1 MSSTDADRVA
11 SGPLAAGSVPKEVTW
26 DGLDKRKFFVV
37 GAGMFSCVT
46 CMLYPLTV
54 IKTRQMVD
62 GSAVGSR
69 PPPAM
74 SIVKD
79 IVKERGI
86 PGLYRGFGTIVVG
99 TLPIRFVYLS
109 TLEVVKARARLV
121 CEALDLPPMA
131 HGIADAAGGATAS
144 MCSQVLGVPVD
155 IISQRQMVQGVAV
168 RAASGEG
175 TVRLRGYR
183 NGVHALREII
193 AAEGVRGLYRGFGA
207 SIATLV
213 PGSAIWWG
221 FYGTYQRVFWQLVPA
236 ELGGARVRDEGLNLA
251 TASKKGPALDKED
264 PSMEFKAAVA
274 RGMAASSG
282 TSETGVP
289 AEPGE
294 GTVIGVQVASG
305 VCAGATSGF
314 LTTPLDIV
322 KTRLQVL
329 SGPQGAASAGGGG
342 GAVRHTFWS
351 TAAELYREHGALG
364 FFRGV
369 RPRMTS
375 VSIWGTTMVTTYEFL
390 KRTSK
395 IDDAEP

>member
-1 MSSTDADRVA
+1 
-11 SGPLAAGSVPKEVTW
+11 VTW

-46 CMLYPLTV
+46 CMLYPLSV

-99 TLPIRFVYLS
+99 TLPLRFVYLS

-183 NGVHALREII
+183 NGLHALREII
-193 AAEGVRGLYRGFGA
+193 AAEGVLGLYRGFGA

-221 FYGTYQRVFWQLVPA
+221 FYGTYQRVFWSVVPA
-236 ELGGARVRDEGLNLA
+236 ELGGARVRDEGLNV
-251 TASKKGPALDKED
+251 TAVRKGPAADED
-264 PSMEFKAAVA
+264 PSTEFKAAVA
-274 RGMAASSG
+274 RGMAASSAI
-282 TSETGVP
+282 SETGTPV
-289 AEPGE
+289 EPGE
-294 GTVIGVQVASG
+294 GVVVGVQVASG

-329 SGPQGAASAGGGG
+329 SGPRGASAGGGER
-342 GAVRHTFWS
+342 VRHTFWS

-395 IDDAEP
+395 IDAEP

>member
-109 TLEVVKARARLV
+109 TLEVVKTRARLV

-168 RAASGEG
+168 RAASGDG

-221 FYGTYQRVFWQLVPA
+221 FYGTYQRVFWSLVPA
-236 ELGGARVRDEGLNLA
+236 GLGGARVRDEGLHRA
-251 TASKKGPALDKED
+251 SGTARASNGPGEED

-274 RGMAASSG
+274 RGMAASSAR
-282 TSETGVP
+282 SETGVQT
-289 AEPGE
+289 EPGE

-329 SGPQGAASAGGGG
+329 SGPRGAASAGGGER
-342 GAVRHTFWS
+342 VRHTFWS

-395 IDDAEP
+395 IDAEP

>member
-46 CMLYPLTV
+46 CMLYPLSV

-183 NGVHALREII
+183 NGLHALREII
-193 AAEGVRGLYRGFGA
+193 AAEGVLGLYRGFGA

-221 FYGTYQRVFWQLVPA
+221 FYGTYQRVFWSVVPA
-236 ELGGARVRDEGLNLA
+236 ELGGARVRDEGFNV
-251 TASKKGPALDKED
+251 TASKGPAADED

-274 RGMAASSG
+274 RGMAASSARG
-282 TSETGVP
+282 ETGTPV
-289 AEPGE
+289 EPGE

-329 SGPQGAASAGGGG
+329 SGPQAASAVGGER
-342 GAVRHTFWS
+342 VRHTFWS

-395 IDDAEP
+395 IDAEP

>member
-1 MSSTDADRVA
+1 MSSTDADRIA
-11 SGPLAAGSVPKEVTW
+11 SGPLAAGSVPNEVTW

-46 CMLYPLTV
+46 CMLYPLSV

-183 NGVHALREII
+183 NGLHALREII
-193 AAEGVRGLYRGFGA
+193 AAEGVKGLYRGFGA

-221 FYGTYQRVFWQLVPA
+221 FYGTYQRMFWSVVPA
-236 ELGGARVRDEGLNLA
+236 ELGGARVRHEGFNR
-251 TASKKGPALDKED
+251 GRPANED
-264 PSMEFKAAVA
+264 PVSTEFKAAVA
-274 RGMAASSG
+274 RGMAASSARG
-282 TSETGVP
+282 ETGTPV
-289 AEPGE
+289 EPGE

-329 SGPQGAASAGGGG
+329 SGPRGASAGGGER
-342 GAVRHTFWS
+342 VRHTFWS
-351 TAAELYREHGALG
+351 TAAELYREHGGYG

-395 IDDAEP
+395 IDAEP

>member
-26 DGLDKRKFFVV
+26 DGLDKRKFFLV

-46 CMLYPLTV
+46 CMLYPLSV

-183 NGVHALREII
+183 NGLHALREII
-193 AAEGVRGLYRGFGA
+193 AAEGVLGLYRGFGA

-221 FYGTYQRVFWQLVPA
+221 FYGTYQRVFWSVVPA
-236 ELGGARVRDEGLNLA
+236 ELGGARVRDEGLNV
-251 TASKKGPALDKED
+251 TAVRKGPAADED
-264 PSMEFKAAVA
+264 PSTEFKAAVA
-274 RGMAASSG
+274 RGMAASSAI
-282 TSETGVP
+282 SETGTPV
-289 AEPGE
+289 EPGE
-294 GTVIGVQVASG
+294 GVVVGVQVASG

-329 SGPQGAASAGGGG
+329 SGPRGASAGGGER
-342 GAVRHTFWS
+342 VRHTFWS

-395 IDDAEP
+395 IDAEP